1 MCIELRMEK
10 RRMKI
15 SSLGEESCMPD
26 LSGEVILQNQLTFRL
41 GEEEEIY
48 EGYGKVKN
56 AYPYRQRNGY
66 TRKLE
71 EKEVQTV
78 ILENQYLKA
87 VFLPE
92 YGGRL

>member
-1 MCIELRMEK
+1 MCTELRMEK

-48 EGYGKVKN
+48 EG
-56 AYPYRQRNGY
+56 
-66 TRKLE
+66 
-71 EKEVQTV
+71 
-78 ILENQYLKA
+78 
-87 VFLPE
+87 
-92 YGGRL
+92 